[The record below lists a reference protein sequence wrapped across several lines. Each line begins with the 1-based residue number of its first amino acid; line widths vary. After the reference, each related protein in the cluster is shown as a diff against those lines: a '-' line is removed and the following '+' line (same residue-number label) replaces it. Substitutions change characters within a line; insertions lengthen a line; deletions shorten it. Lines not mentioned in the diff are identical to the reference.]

1 VTDPTEPTEPTDPS
15 EPDGSA
21 PDAAPTEPAGA
32 AAGDSTEPAEGTG
45 RVAVALRRLRP
56 PEHGASFWAELDNRL
71 ADEPQLRLAPRAA
84 IRPIT
89 QPPPVIDDRNLAS
102 SLAGVETRSGPSRRS
117 GLRWAVWIGAAVVT
131 LLVVAAVLGPDDNS
145 AQTAG
150 GSGTTS
156 AASSA
161 ANRANKTTRSTAPE
175 TTPATTLPPGTIDPN
190 APLEPGGVGPLRIG
204 MTLGQLQAAGFPVQ
218 ADQTTFSGS
227 GGTCYDGRLPGALE
241 LRLRFRNPDG
251 QRRAQEP
258 ADGVLAAISVDSD
271 LPSFR
276 PSNSGV
282 SLGLAQEQVIA
293 MYPGA
298 LDERSHPFVPGG
310 RIFRVDSGD
319 GTGLAYLTDGHVV
332 IGMAGGYMDVIK
344 FVHDCR

>member
-1 VTDPTEPTEPTDPS
+1 MT
-15 EPDGSA
+15 
-21 PDAAPTEPAGA
+21 
-32 AAGDSTEPAEGTG
+32 DSTEPPEATDGADGADGAEPADGTA

-56 PEHGASFWAELDNRL
+56 PEHGASFWADLDARL

-102 SLAGVETRSGPSRRS
+102 SLAGVEARTGPSRRS
-117 GLRWAVWIGAAVVT
+117 GLRLMAAGAAAAVVG
-131 LLVVAAVLGPDDNS
+131 LLVVAAVLGPDDDAATTS
-145 AQTAG
+145 
-150 GSGTTS
+150 SGTDGTTATS
-156 AASSA
+156 AG
-161 ANRANKTTRSTAPE
+161 NE
-175 TTPATTLPPGTIDPN
+175 TTQSTEPATTPTTTLPPGTIDPN
-190 APLEPGGVGPLRIG
+190 APLEAGGVGPLRVG

-218 ADQTTFSGS
+218 ADQTTFRGS
-227 GGTCYDGRLPGALE
+227 GGTCYDARLPGALE

-258 ADGVLAAISVDSD
+258 TDGVLAAISVDAD
-271 LPSFR
+271 LPSSR
-276 PSNSGV
+276 PSNSGIG
-282 SLGLAQEQVIA
+282 LGVAQEQVIA

-310 RIFRVDSGD
+310 RIYRVDAGD

-332 IGMAGGYMDVIK
+332 IGMAAGYMDVIK

>member
-1 VTDPTEPTEPTDPS
+1 MTKPGEPTGPS
-15 EPDGSA
+15 EAAPGAGPTAGGDAAPDPAATGAEPADGSA
-21 PDAAPTEPAGA
+21 
-32 AAGDSTEPAEGTG
+32 

-56 PEHGASFWAELDNRL
+56 PEHGASFWADLDARL

-102 SLAGVETRSGPSRRS
+102 SLAGVEAPTGPPRRRS
-117 GLRWAVWIGAAVVT
+117 VLWLVGAGVAA
-131 LLVVAAVLGPDDNS
+131 LIVVAAVLGPDNNGADN
-145 AQTAG
+145 AG
-150 GSGTTS
+150 TGDGSTTVTS
-156 AASSA
+156 ADA
-161 ANRANKTTRSTAPE
+161 AAPTESTAP
-175 TTPATTLPPGTIDPN
+175 PAAPSTALPPGAIDPN
-190 APLEPGGVGPLRIG
+190 APLDPGGVGPLRVG

-218 ADQTTFSGS
+218 ADQTTFRGS

-258 ADGVLAAISVDSD
+258 TDGVLAAISVDAD
-271 LPSFR
+271 LPTSR

-282 SLGLAQEQVIA
+282 SLGVAQEQVVA
-293 MYPGA
+293 MYPGL
-298 LDERSHPFVPGG
+298 LDERNHPFVPGG
-310 RIFRVDSGD
+310 RIFRVDAGD

-332 IGMAGGYMDVIK
+332 IGMAAGYMDVIK
-344 FVHDCR
+344 LVHDCR